1 MVVVELIGG
10 FQGKTH
16 LINSQPRHR
25 IEYVEKAKFFVKK
38 LARTNLA

>member
-16 LINSQPRHR
+16 LINSQPRL
-25 IEYVEKAKFFVKK
+25 EYVEKAKFFVKK